1 MYARV
6 PIADENYQSIVSG
19 VLMEIKKIDRRS
31 PELLRHGY
39 THRVDLDD
47 FDLEALEH
55 MLVSG
60 SGGTRVPYVVY
71 ATCSRLSRFVY
82 DTRRC
87 FWECNR
93 RRSRSRSY
101 MYSVYF
107 RSDEDVMIFMLSLNQ
122 G

>member
-31 PELLRHGY
+31 AALLCHGY

-47 FDLEALEH
+47 FDLGALEH

-60 SGGTRVPYVVY
+60 NGKNNVWN
-71 ATCSRLSRFVY
+71 TCSRPGRFAY

-87 FWECNR
+87 FWEFNH

-107 RSDEDVMIFMLSLNQ
+107 RSEEDVMIFMLSLNQ

>member
-1 MYARV
+1 VYARV

-31 PELLRHGY
+31 TELLRHGY

-47 FDLEALEH
+47 FDLAALEH

-60 SGGTRVPYVVY
+60 SGVNNVWN
-71 ATCSRLSRFVY
+71 TCSRPSRFVY

-87 FWECNR
+87 FWECNY
-93 RRSRSRSY
+93 RRSRSRSRSY
-101 MYSVYF
+101 TYSVYF
-107 RSDEDVMIFMLSLNQ
+107 RSEEDVMIFMLSLNQ